1 MIDRGT
7 AIEIARSRALENGW
21 AFTEPVQVVHRRGWF
36 GQSDRFEI
44 ETNPGQPGTKSRFTT
59 DAKTGEVISEGYL
72 PR

>member
-1 MIDRGT
+1 MIDREIAT
-7 AIEIARSRALENGW
+7 EIARSRAVENGW
-21 AFTEPVQVVHRRGWF
+21 AFPEPVQVVHRRGWF

-44 ETNPGQPGTKSRFTT
+44 EPNAGMLGTRSRFTI